1 MTGLYV
7 AGILVLGAVLGVGI
21 RKIFGRSNL
30 VQPNWGEIGVLAL
43 CTAWF
48 LGILLYGTP
57 IDDTAGFLRL
67 ITLVLTGVTGLFWG
81 LLLGWSRYD
90 RGKRWAG
97 YVVIVG
103 SVAAV
108 LFL

>member
-1 MTGLYV
+1 MDAPYPAAAL
-7 AGILVLGAVLGVGI
+7 ALGAVFGVVA

-48 LGILLYGTP
+48 LGVFLYGTP
-57 IDDTAGFLRL
+57 LDEGSTFLRF
-67 ITLVLTGVTGLFWG
+67 ITLTLSGSVGFFWG
-81 LLLGWSRYD
+81 LHLGWSRTN

-97 YVVIVG
+97 YIVILG
-103 SVAAV
+103 SVTAI
-108 LFL
+108 LLL